1 MVRRVYVEKKKGFDV
16 EAEALFHDV
25 RENLHLPNLTG
36 VRILNRYD
44 VDGIDEPTY
53 EAAKFTVFAEPA
65 IDLVYEE
72 TMPAEARS
80 AIYFAVEYLPG
91 QYDQRA
97 DSAAQCIKLMNAG
110 AEAIVKFAKVIVL
123 EGNLDARQLEAVK
136 GYCVNPV
143 DSQIAANE
151 KPDDLEMETTAAADV
166 EVIEGFRAMD
176 EDALEQYRKS
186 MGLAMSPADIKF
198 VQKYYDEDENREPTL
213 TELRVID
220 TYWSDHCRHTTFNT
234 TLAEVTFEDSP
245 YGRLVQ
251 AAFDQYMEMRKDVY
265 EGKKKNVCLMD
276 MACIGA
282 KYLKKHGKANDLD
295 ESEEINACS
304 IKVKAEIDGREEDW
318 LVMFKN
324 ETHNHPTEIEP
335 FGGAATCLGGAIRD
349 PLSGRVYV
357 YQAMRVTGAADPRK
371 PIAETLTGKLPQRK
385 ITQEAAAGYSSYGN
399 QIGLATGLVDEVY
412 HENYVAKRMEIG
424 AVIGAAPASHV
435 IRKAPQKGDVIILV
449 GGRTGRDGC
458 GGATGSSKEHTEES
472 ILQCGAE
479 VQKGNPPVE
488 RNIQRMFR
496 RKEVATL
503 IKRCNDFGAGGV
515 SVAIG
520 ELADGLEINLDL
532 VPKKYE
538 GLDGTELAI
547 SESQERMAVVVEA
560 DKEEQFIAY
569 AREENLEAT
578 TVAKVTD
585 TNRVRMHWRGTCI
598 LDLSRDFLNTNGA
611 QQFTAVHVAAP
622 LGMTEG
628 KEAAGAAALAAGKDT
643 DRAAGNA
650 SLADLLKETKTKEE
664 LLADLNCCSK
674 KGLIER
680 FDSTIG
686 AATVLMPLGGKYQLS
701 PAAGMAA
708 KLPVVTGQTSTATL
722 MAYGFDPQIAA
733 KSPFH
738 GALYAV
744 VDSVAKIAAMGGDY
758 KTVRLTFQ
766 EYFEKLGVDAARW
779 GKPMAALLG
788 ALQVQKELGIPAI
801 GGKDSMSGTFMDI
814 DVPPTLA
821 SFAIATIDAAQVIST
836 EFKKA
841 DSKLVALTT
850 PVDKNGIID
859 FEAFRRNLDKARELA
874 EAGILLSANTIGRG
888 GLYITLVK
896 MAAGNGVG
904 ADVNVQGDILSP
916 MYGSLLLELPSD
928 ADLVK
933 LMDGSIFAEVGATT
947 ADGRLTINGE
957 AEELGDIMAK
967 WQVPLEG
974 IFPVRTAEF
983 KTKTDKTPVARAL
996 YTDRNKKGPAVKTAS
1011 PKVVIPA
1018 FPGTNC
1024 EMDSARAFRK
1034 AGAEADIHIIRNL
1047 TATQLEDS
1055 IRELEQKIRQSQIIM
1070 IPGGFSGGDE
1080 PDGSAKFI
1088 TAVFRN
1094 PAIKDAV
1101 SDLLEN
1107 RDGLMLG
1114 ICNGFQALIKLGLV
1128 PDGKIHDMDED
1139 SPTLTY
1145 NEIGRHASCLVR
1157 TGITSVKS
1165 PWLAGVNAGDVFT
1178 IPVSHGEGR
1187 FIASQKLLAQ
1197 LSENGQIATQYVDF
1211 DGNPSMDIAFNPN
1224 GSMMAIEGITSPDGR
1239 VLGKMGH
1246 SERIGQNL
1254 YKNVIGEKDQK
1265 IFESG
1270 VAYFK

>member
-1 MVRRVYVEKKKGFDV
+1 MVRRIYVEKKKGFDV
-16 EAEALFHDV
+16 EAASLFNDI
-25 RENLHLPNLTG
+25 RENLHIKELTG
-36 VRILNRYD
+36 VRVLNRYD
-44 VDGIDEPTY
+44 IDGIDDATY
-53 EAAKFTVFAEPA
+53 EAAKLTVFAEPA
-65 IDLVYEE
+65 IDVVYEE
-72 TMPAEARS
+72 TMPEELGS
-80 AIYFAVEYLPG
+80 AIFFAVEYLPG

-97 DSAAQCIKLMNAG
+97 DSASQCIKLMNA
-110 AEAIVKFAKVIVL
+110 EADATVKFARVIIL
-123 EGNLDARQLEAVK
+123 EGDLDDQQVETIRS
-136 GYCVNPV
+136 YCVNPV
-143 DSQIAANE
+143 DSQIAADE
-151 KPDDLEMETTAAADV
+151 KPENLEMETTVPEDV
-166 EVIEGFRAMD
+166 AVITGFRTMD
-176 EDALEQYRKS
+176 EATLENYRKK
-186 MGLAMSPADIKF
+186 MGFAMSPADIQF
-198 VQKYYDEDENREPTL
+198 VQKYYAEDEDRDPTL
-213 TELRVID
+213 TELKVID

-234 TLAEVTFEDSP
+234 TLEEVTFEDSP
-245 YGRLVQ
+245 YGRIVKE
-251 AAFDQYMEMRKDVY
+251 AFDQYMAMRKDVY
-265 EGKKKNVCLMD
+265 GDRDKNLCLMD

-282 KYLKKHGKANDLD
+282 KYLKKHGKVDNLD

-304 IKVKAEIDGREEDW
+304 IKVKAKIDGKEEDW

-371 PIAETLTGKLPQRK
+371 PIEETLAGKLPQRK

-424 AVIGAAPASHV
+424 AVVGAAPADHV
-435 IRKAPQKGDVIILV
+435 IRKVPAKGDVIILV

-547 SESQERMAVVVEA
+547 SESQERMAVVVDA
-560 DKEEQFIAY
+560 DKEAEFIKY
-569 AREENLEAT
+569 AHEENLEAT

-585 TNRVRMHWRGTCI
+585 TNRVRMHWRGKCI

-611 QQFTAVHVAAP
+611 QQFAKAYAANEVTASPAELFH
-622 LGMTEG
+622 
-628 KEAAGAAALAAGKDT
+628 
-643 DRAAGNA
+643 
-650 SLADLLKETKTKEE
+650 ETKTKKE
-664 LLADLNCCSK
+664 LLTDLNCCSK

-708 KLPVVTGQTSTATL
+708 KLPVVNGETETATI
-722 MAYGFDPQIAA
+722 MAYGFDPEFAV

-738 GALYAV
+738 SALYAV
-744 VDSVAKIAAMGGDY
+744 VDSAAKIAAMGGDY
-758 KTVRLTFQ
+758 RKIRLTFQ
-766 EYFEKLGVDAARW
+766 EYFEKLGTSAARW

-788 ALQVQKELGIPAI
+788 ALRVQKELEIPAI

-814 DVPPTLA
+814 DVPPTLT
-821 SFAIATIDAAQVIST
+821 SFAITDIDADDIVST
-836 EFKKA
+836 EFKQEG
-841 DSKLVALTT
+841 SRLVLLTS
-850 PVDKNGIID
+850 PVDEDGILD
-859 FEAFRRNLDKARELA
+859 FEVFRKNLLKVRELA
-874 EAGILLSANTIGRG
+874 AAGKLLAADTIGRG

-896 MAAGNGVG
+896 MAVGNGIG
-904 ADVNVQGDILSP
+904 ADVKWDGDILAP
-916 MYGSLLLELPSD
+916 LYGSLVIEVAADEGVD
-928 ADLVK
+928 A
-933 LMDGSIFAEVGATT
+933 LMAGAGYAVIGETT
-947 ADGRLTINGE
+947 ADGKLTVNGE
-957 AEELGDIMAK
+957 AESVAEITAE
-967 WQVPLEG
+967 WQEPVEG
-974 IFPVRTAEF
+974 VFPVRTADF
-983 KTKTDKTPVARAL
+983 RNKKDTTAVSRSL
-996 YTDRNKKGPAVKTAS
+996 YTDRNSAGPAIKIVR

-1024 EMDSARAFRK
+1024 EVDSARAFRK
-1034 AGAEADIHIIRNL
+1034 AGADADIHIIRNL
-1047 TATQLEDS
+1047 TTAQLEDS
-1055 IRELEQKIRQSQIIM
+1055 IRELEKKIRESQIIM

-1101 SDLLEN
+1101 TDLLEN

-1128 PDGKIHDMDED
+1128 PEGKIVDMTEN

-1145 NEIGRHASCLVR
+1145 NKIGRHASCLVR

-1165 PWLAGVNAGDVFT
+1165 PWLAGVEAGDVFT

-1187 FIASQKLLAQ
+1187 FIADDETLAR
-1197 LSENGQIATQYVDF
+1197 LAANGQIATQYVDF

-1224 GSMMAIEGITSPDGR
+1224 GSVMAIEGITSPDGR
-1239 VLGKMGH
+1239 VFGKMGH
-1246 SERIGQNL
+1246 SERIGKNV
-1254 YKNVIGEKDQK
+1254 YKNVTGEKDQK

-1270 VAYFK
+1270 VKYFK

>member
-1 MVRRVYVEKKKGFDV
+1 MVRRIYVEKKKGFDV
-16 EAEALFHDV
+16 EASGLFSSIRDD
-25 RENLHLPNLTG
+25 LHLKKLTG

-44 VDGIDEPTY
+44 IDGIDDATY

-65 IDLVYEE
+65 IDTIYEE
-72 TMPAEARS
+72 IMPKDISS
-80 AIYFAVEYLPG
+80 AIFFAVEYLPG

-97 DSAAQCIKLMNAG
+97 DSAAQCIKLMNG
-110 AEAIVKFAKVIVL
+110 SAEPIVKFARVIVL
-123 EGNLDARQLEAVK
+123 EGRLNSHQTEAVK
-136 GYCVNPV
+136 NYCVNPV

-151 KPDDLEMETTAAADV
+151 KPDNLKLETETPDDV
-166 EVIEGFRAMD
+166 AVIDGFRTMT
-176 EDALEQYRKS
+176 EEALETYRKE
-186 MGLAMSPADIKF
+186 MGFAMSSEDIKF
-198 VQKYYDEDENREPTL
+198 VQKYYQGTEDRDPTM
-213 TELRVID
+213 TELKVID

-234 TLAEVTFEDSP
+234 TLEDIQFEDSP
-245 YGRLVQ
+245 YGEIVKQ
-251 AAFDQYMEMRKDVY
+251 AFAQYMDMRADVY
-265 EGKKKNVCLMD
+265 GDRDKNLCLMD

-282 KYLKKHGKANDLD
+282 KYLKKHDKVDNLD

-304 IKVKAEIDGREEDW
+304 IKVKAKIDGKEEDW

-357 YQAMRVTGAADPRK
+357 YQAMRVTGAADPTA
-371 PIAETLTGKLPQRK
+371 PIEETLSGKLPQRK
-385 ITQEAAAGYSSYGN
+385 ITQEAAHGYSSYGN

-412 HENYVAKRMEIG
+412 HKDYVAKRMEIG
-424 AVIGAAPASHV
+424 AVVGAAPADHV
-435 IRKAPQKGDVIILV
+435 IRKVPKKGDVIILV

-472 ILQCGAE
+472 INQCGAE

-560 DKEEQFIAY
+560 DKEAEFIRY
-569 AREENLEAT
+569 AEEENLEAT

-585 TNRVRMHWRGTCI
+585 TNRVRMYWREKCI

-611 QQFTAVHVAAP
+611 QQFAKVWAKAP
-622 LGMTEG
+622 AETKDMENFTEI
-628 KEAAGAAALAAGKDT
+628 
-643 DRAAGNA
+643 
-650 SLADLLKETKTKEE
+650 LKETKTKEE
-664 LLADLNCCSK
+664 LISDLNCCSK

-708 KLPVVTGQTSTATL
+708 KLPVVKGETETATI
-722 MAYGFDPQIAA
+722 MSYGFDPEIAV

-744 VDSVAKIAAMGGDY
+744 VDSVTKIAAMGGDY
-758 KTVRLTFQ
+758 RKIRLTFQ
-766 EYFEKLGVDAARW
+766 EYFEKLGEDAYRW

-788 ALQVQKELGIPAI
+788 ALKVQKELEIPAI

-821 SFAIATIDAAQVIST
+821 SFAITSIDAEEVLST
-836 EFKKA
+836 EFKRE
-841 DSKLVALTT
+841 DSTLAVITA
-850 PVDKNGIID
+850 PVGKDGIID
-859 FEAFRRNLDKARELA
+859 FEVYRNNLLKFRSLV
-874 EAGILLSANTIGRG
+874 EAGKILAANAIGRG
-888 GLYITLVK
+888 GLYITLLK
-896 MAAGNGVG
+896 MAAGNKIG
-904 ADVNVQGDILSP
+904 ADITAEGDILSP
-916 MYGSLLLELPSD
+916 MFGSLVVEIAAKDQAEQLLEGTAHVIIGKTTDDKTLTVNGD
-928 ADLVK
+928 AEDLDV
-933 LMDGSIFAEVGATT
+933 LT
-947 ADGRLTINGE
+947 AR
-957 AEELGDIMAK
+957 
-967 WQVPLEG
+967 WQEPVESV
-974 IFPVRTAEF
+974 FPVRTAEF
-983 KTKTDKTPVARAL
+983 REKIDSTKVDIPVF
-996 YTDRNKKGPAVKTAS
+996 TQRNIAGPVIRTAV

-1024 EMDSARAFRK
+1024 ELDSARAFER

-1047 TATQLEDS
+1047 TASQLEDS
-1055 IRELEQKIRQSQIIM
+1055 IDELEKKIRESQIIM

-1088 TAVFRN
+1088 TAVFKN
-1094 PAIKDAV
+1094 PKIKEAV
-1101 SDLLEN
+1101 TELMEK

-1114 ICNGFQALIKLGLV
+1114 ICNGFQALIKLGLAYEGRIA
-1128 PDGKIHDMDED
+1128 DGTEE

-1145 NEIGRHASCLVR
+1145 NKIGRHASCLVR
-1157 TGITSVKS
+1157 TRITSVKS
-1165 PWLAGVNAGDVFT
+1165 PWFAGVNTDDVFT

-1187 FIASQKLLAQ
+1187 FTASPEVLEKLAA
-1197 LSENGQIATQYVDF
+1197 NGQIATQYVDF
-1211 DGNPSMDIAFNPN
+1211 DGNPSMDISFNPN
-1224 GSMMAIEGITSPDGR
+1224 GSAMAIEGITSPDGR
-1239 VLGKMGH
+1239 ILGKMGH
-1246 SERIGQNL
+1246 SERIGKNL
-1254 YKNVIGEKDQK
+1254 YKNVLGEKDQK

-1270 VAYFK
+1270 VKYFK

>member
-1 MVRRVYVEKKKGFDV
+1 MVRRIYVEKKKGFDV
-16 EAEALFHDV
+16 EAASLFNDI
-25 RENLHLPNLTG
+25 RENLHIKELTG
-36 VRILNRYD
+36 VRVLNRYD
-44 VDGIDEPTY
+44 IDGIDDATY
-53 EAAKFTVFAEPA
+53 EAAKLTVFAEPA
-65 IDLVYEE
+65 IDVVYEE
-72 TMPAEARS
+72 TMPEELGS
-80 AIYFAVEYLPG
+80 AIFFAVEYLPG

-97 DSAAQCIKLMNAG
+97 DSASQCIKLMNA
-110 AEAIVKFAKVIVL
+110 EADATVKFARVIIL
-123 EGNLDARQLEAVK
+123 EGDLDDQQVETIRS
-136 GYCVNPV
+136 YCVNPV
-143 DSQIAANE
+143 DSQIAADE
-151 KPDDLEMETTAAADV
+151 KPENLEMETTVPEDV
-166 EVIEGFRAMD
+166 AVITGFRTMD
-176 EDALEQYRKS
+176 EATLENYRKK
-186 MGLAMSPADIKF
+186 MGFAMSPADIQF
-198 VQKYYDEDENREPTL
+198 VQKYYAEDEDRDPTL
-213 TELRVID
+213 TELKVID

-234 TLAEVTFEDSP
+234 TLEEVTFEDSP
-245 YGRLVQ
+245 YGRIVKE
-251 AAFDQYMEMRKDVY
+251 AFDQYMAMRKDVY
-265 EGKKKNVCLMD
+265 GDRDKNLCLMD

-282 KYLKKHGKANDLD
+282 KYLKKHGKVDNLD

-304 IKVKAEIDGREEDW
+304 IKVKAKIDGKEEDW

-371 PIAETLTGKLPQRK
+371 PIEETLAGKLPQRK

-424 AVIGAAPASHV
+424 AVVGAAPADHV
-435 IRKAPQKGDVIILV
+435 IRKVPAKGDVIILV

-547 SESQERMAVVVEA
+547 SESQERMAVVVDA
-560 DKEEQFIAY
+560 DKEAEFIKY
-569 AREENLEAT
+569 AHEENLEAT

-585 TNRVRMHWRGTCI
+585 TNRVRMHWRGKCI

-611 QQFTAVHVAAP
+611 QQFAKAYAANEVTASPAELFH
-622 LGMTEG
+622 
-628 KEAAGAAALAAGKDT
+628 
-643 DRAAGNA
+643 
-650 SLADLLKETKTKEE
+650 ETKTKKE
-664 LLADLNCCSK
+664 LLTDLNCCSK

-708 KLPVVTGQTSTATL
+708 KLPVVNGETETATI
-722 MAYGFDPQIAA
+722 MAYGFDPEFAV

-738 GALYAV
+738 SALYAV
-744 VDSVAKIAAMGGDY
+744 VDSAAKIAAMGGDY
-758 KTVRLTFQ
+758 RKIRLTFQ
-766 EYFEKLGVDAARW
+766 EYFEKLGTSAARW

-788 ALQVQKELGIPAI
+788 ALRVQKELEIPAI

-814 DVPPTLA
+814 DVPPTLT
-821 SFAIATIDAAQVIST
+821 SFAITDIDADDIVST
-836 EFKKA
+836 EFKQEG
-841 DSKLVALTT
+841 SRLVLLTS
-850 PVDKNGIID
+850 PVDEDGILD
-859 FEAFRRNLDKARELA
+859 FEVFRKNLLKVRELA
-874 EAGILLSANTIGRG
+874 AAGKLLAADTIGRG

-896 MAAGNGVG
+896 MAVGNGIG
-904 ADVNVQGDILSP
+904 ADVKWDGDILAP
-916 MYGSLLLELPSD
+916 LYGSLVIEVAADEDVD
-928 ADLVK
+928 A
-933 LMDGSIFAEVGATT
+933 LMAGAGYAVIGETT
-947 ADGRLTINGE
+947 ADGKLTVNGE
-957 AEELGDIMAK
+957 AESVAEITAE
-967 WQVPLEG
+967 WQEPVEG
-974 IFPVRTAEF
+974 VFPVRTADF
-983 KTKTDKTPVARAL
+983 RNKKDTTAVSRSL
-996 YTDRNKKGPAVKTAS
+996 YTDRNSAGPAVKIAR

-1024 EMDSARAFRK
+1024 EVDSARAFRK
-1034 AGAEADIHIIRNL
+1034 AGADADIHIIRNL
-1047 TATQLEDS
+1047 TTAQLEDS
-1055 IRELEQKIRQSQIIM
+1055 IRELEKKIRESQIIM

-1101 SDLLEN
+1101 TDLLEN

-1128 PDGKIHDMDED
+1128 PEGKIVDMTEN

-1145 NEIGRHASCLVR
+1145 NKIGRHASCLVR

-1165 PWLAGVNAGDVFT
+1165 PWLAGVEAGDVFT

-1187 FIASQKLLAQ
+1187 FIADDETLAR
-1197 LSENGQIATQYVDF
+1197 LAANGQIATQYVDF

-1224 GSMMAIEGITSPDGR
+1224 GSVMAIEGITSPDGR
-1239 VLGKMGH
+1239 VFGKMGH
-1246 SERIGQNL
+1246 SERIGKNV
-1254 YKNVIGEKDQK
+1254 YKNVTGEKDQK

-1270 VAYFK
+1270 VKYFK